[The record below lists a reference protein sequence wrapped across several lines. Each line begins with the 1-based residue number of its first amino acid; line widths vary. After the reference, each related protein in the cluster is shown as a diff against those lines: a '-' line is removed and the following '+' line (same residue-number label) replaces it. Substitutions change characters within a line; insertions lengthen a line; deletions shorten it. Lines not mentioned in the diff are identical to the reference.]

1 MRTLITT
8 IATVMLLLAGSLIWK
23 AKASDNEWCWK
34 SGTSNE
40 ELHTR

>member
-1 MRTLITT
+1 MKRLFTG

-23 AKASDNEWCWK
+23 AKGDNEWCWK

-40 ELHTR
+40 EPHTH